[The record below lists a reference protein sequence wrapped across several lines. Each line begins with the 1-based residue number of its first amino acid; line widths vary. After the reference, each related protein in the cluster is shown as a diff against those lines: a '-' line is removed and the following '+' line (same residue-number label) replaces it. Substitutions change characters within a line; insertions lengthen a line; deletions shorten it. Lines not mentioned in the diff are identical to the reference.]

1 METLQKTECGKHTC
15 CDFCTKK
22 CLCNS
27 CTVLPLEKFFQN
39 TGGWPEKK
47 KNFTQNKINIYVQM
61 SHKMYIVRHANVN
74 IRYLYHFHGP
84 ADNNFIFKSY

>member
-1 METLQKTECGKHTC
+1 MSNFLRQCDMETLQKIECGKHTC

-47 KNFTQNKINIYVQM
+47 IISLKI
-61 SHKMYIVRHANVN
+61 K
-74 IRYLYHFHGP
+74 
-84 ADNNFIFKSY
+84 

>member
-61 SHKMYIVRHANVN
+61 
-74 IRYLYHFHGP
+74 YHVSL
-84 ADNNFIFKSY
+84 A